1 MTEPSPEQERG
12 PRHDHAN
19 DAIEVHWE
27 PKLCIHVRNCVRG
40 LPHVFDAERRPWI
53 DVDAADADAIA
64 ATILTCPTGALHFRR
79 LDGGAQEEEP
89 SAATVE
95 PRPNGP
101 LFVRGRVRI
110 VDNEG
115 RLIREDTR
123 LALCRCG
130 ASGNKPFCDGSHR
143 RIGFTTAPEGGR
155 RADERSKRG
164 GLMSEHKPGDEQHR
178 HESPLLHEQEHKGYG
193 DDEGEREE
201 ILEHEEDEEPETP
214 SD

>member
-1 MTEPSPEQERG
+1 M
-12 PRHDHAN
+12 
-19 DAIEVHWE
+19 HWE

-64 ATILTCPTGALHFRR
+64 TTILTCPTGALHFRR
-79 LDGGAQEEEP
+79 LNGGAQEEEP
-89 SAATVE
+89 SATTVE

-143 RIGFTTAPEGGR
+143 RIGFTTAPK
-155 RADERSKRG
+155 AA
-164 GLMSEHKPGDEQHR
+164 
-178 HESPLLHEQEHKGYG
+178 ESPTK
-193 DDEGEREE
+193 DPRK
-201 ILEHEEDEEPETP
+201 ET
-214 SD
+214 